1 MKTNT
6 RFSVSPAST
15 NLESMQISSD
25 EKNEDFNLKKSIQ
38 EHIGESNIQYRPVPM
53 ERLHHSPS
61 SVHLDADGIVG
72 KAHVEILPT
81 STFNLSGI
89 SKRYVLSES
98 KLEITSSFIKSQTL
112 LMMFNIRSRH
122 RFNFSLLLLSPIYAA
137 MAVIGFQNRHNCQ
150 VDVSIPHY
158 LFFGGICGL
167 IAISMRLLML
177 FTWTFMQHHYDKG

>member
-6 RFSVSPAST
+6 RFSVSPASA
-15 NLESMQISSD
+15 NLESMQISSS
-25 EKNEDFNLKKSIQ
+25 ENNEDFNLKKSIQ

-89 SKRYVLSES
+89 SKRYVLSKL
-98 KLEITSSFIKSQTL
+98 KLEITSSFIKNL
-112 LMMFNIRSRH
+112 K
-122 RFNFSLLLLSPIYAA
+122 P
-137 MAVIGFQNRHNCQ
+137 C
-150 VDVSIPHY
+150 
-158 LFFGGICGL
+158 
-167 IAISMRLLML
+167 
-177 FTWTFMQHHYDKG
+177 